1 MEKIKNII
9 KSLGIIV
16 FISLIVDLIR
26 NCKKSFHIHKWEVTH
41 EDIDIVGSLQPNHKV
56 KFTSRFCPY
65 CGKKQIKFGKWRD
78 WKMTK
83 EEMRDFKLNQIL

>member
-26 NCKKSFHIHKWEVTH
+26 NCKKSFHIHKWEFGYESVKLIPVSK
-41 EDIDIVGSLQPNHKV
+41 EV
-56 KFTSRFCPY
+56 KFTSRFCPR
-65 CGKKQIKFGKWRD
+65 CGKKQLKFINGTWRD